1 MVVNHSSRLDGV
13 QQTVRNVAIVALLA
27 LAVAV
32 VPGGGTAADTILQAL
47 LMAFL
52 AVIAWFV
59 YTVYR
64 QQEMTLMSL
73 TDGRRAILFGAVGL
87 IVLMIAGYDKFR
99 EWGDG
104 AIVGWIGLL
113 ALGVVAIIA
122 VWREATTYS

>member
-1 MVVNHSSRLDGV
+1 MP
-13 QQTVRNVAIVALLA
+13 QTVRNIAIVALLA

-47 LMAFL
+47 MLAFL
-52 AVIAWFV
+52 TVIAWFV

-64 QQEMTLMSL
+64 QQEMTLMTLS
-73 TDGRRAILFGAVGL
+73 DGRRAILFGAVGL
-87 IVLMIAGYDKFR
+87 IVLMIAGYDQFR

-113 ALGVVAIIA
+113 VLAVVAIVA